1 MVKSQKGGRLGIN
14 MSAVSGNYSGYF
26 TNKMAGLCNN
36 AYGETRPNSQ
46 GTFTEGEGF
55 MGANMHVHPN
65 SSGLQTG
72 GKRKKGKG
80 KGKSKS
86 KSKGKG
92 KTMKLNKVNKKKNS
106 KNNYKNNSRNNSRN
120 N

>member
-14 MSAVSGNYSGYF
+14 MSATRGDYSGYS
-26 TNKMAGLCNN
+26 TNKMTGLCNN
-36 AYGETRPNSQ
+36 AYGETRANSH

-72 GKRKKGKG
+72 GKRKKSKAKKEKAKTMKRNKG
-80 KGKSKS
+80 IKKGKSK
-86 KSKGKG
+86 
-92 KTMKLNKVNKKKNS
+92 
-106 KNNYKNNSRNNSRN
+106 RNNKRN
-120 N
+120 

>member
-55 MGANMHVHPN
+55 MGANMHVYPN
-65 SSGLQTG
+65 SSGLQTR

-80 KGKSKS
+80 KGKSKG
-86 KSKGKG
+86 KGKG
-92 KTMKLNKVNKKKNS
+92 KTMKRNKVNKKKNS
-106 KNNYKNNSRNNSRN
+106 KNNSKNNSKKSNIF
-120 N
+120 

>member
-14 MSAVSGNYSGYF
+14 MSAVSGDYSGYS

-72 GKRKKGKG
+72 GKRKYKSKARKGKG
-80 KGKSKS
+80 KGKA
-86 KSKGKG
+86 
-92 KTMKLNKVNKKKNS
+92 KTMKRNRVS
-106 KNNYKNNSRNNSRN
+106 KKNNSRKNSRKN
-120 N
+120 

>member
-26 TNKMAGLCNN
+26 TNKMAGLCDN
-36 AYGETRPNSQ
+36 AYGKTLANSQ
-46 GTFTEGEGF
+46 GTFKEGEGF

-72 GKRKKGKG
+72 GKRKKYKSKARKGKG
-80 KGKSKS
+80 KGKA
-86 KSKGKG
+86 
-92 KTMKLNKVNKKKNS
+92 KTMKRNRVSKKRNSKKNS
-106 KNNYKNNSRNNSRN
+106 KKN
-120 N
+120 

>member
-55 MGANMHVHPN
+55 MGANMHVYPN

-80 KGKSKS
+80 KGK
-86 KSKGKG
+86 G
-92 KTMKLNKVNKKKNS
+92 KTMKRNKVNKKKNS
-106 KNNYKNNSRNNSRN
+106 KNNSKNNSKKSNIF
-120 N
+120 

>member
-14 MSAVSGNYSGYF
+14 MSAVSGDYSGYS
-26 TNKMAGLCNN
+26 TNKMDGLCNN

-72 GKRKKGKG
+72 GKRKYKSKARKGKG
-80 KGKSKS
+80 KGKA
-86 KSKGKG
+86 
-92 KTMKLNKVNKKKNS
+92 KTMKRNRVS
-106 KNNYKNNSRNNSRN
+106 KKNNSRKNSRKN
-120 N
+120 

>member
-14 MSAVSGNYSGYF
+14 MSAVSGDYSGYS

-86 KSKGKG
+86 KSKGKA
-92 KTMKLNKVNKKKNS
+92 KTMKRNRVS
-106 KNNYKNNSRNNSRN
+106 KKNNSRKNSRKN
-120 N
+120 